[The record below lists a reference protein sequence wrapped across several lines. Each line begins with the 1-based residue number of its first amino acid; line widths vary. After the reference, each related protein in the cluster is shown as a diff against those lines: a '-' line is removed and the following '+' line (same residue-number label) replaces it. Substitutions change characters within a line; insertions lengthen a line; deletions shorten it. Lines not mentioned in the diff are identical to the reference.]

1 MKKFILF
8 LVVAF
13 VTAAQASARDW
24 RVGPSS
30 VIGMDFADINA
41 AMASSSVVDGDVL
54 YLDQHLNVSTQTV
67 TKAVTIIGTGYDTAL
82 SDEGVVAVVADLYL
96 KCDNVKVKSLQCSNV
111 YLFNSECIID
121 RCYFRFARIY
131 SSAGLNHFYS
141 CYCNGKFYSDNT
153 SYPMQVD
160 VQNCV
165 IQTPSGD
172 ENISYATKSVFNNNV
187 FVNASKSSTYYY
199 IFRQVTNSTITNNI
213 LFRTGY
219 AAEIF
224 DKTFG
229 NAIEHNI
236 ATSSIS
242 GFPTNKVLN
251 NPNTSDLFVF
261 SGNYSDYYRLSETSI
276 AKGYATD
283 GGDCGV
289 HGGMFGC
296 PSGGRPQYVP
306 YFEKVVVGQRTEN
319 GKLPVSVKVKIQED

>member
-67 TKAVTIIGTGYDTAL
+67 TKAVTIIGTGYDKAL

-111 YLFNSECIID
+111 YLYNSECIID
-121 RCYFRFARIY
+121 RCYFSVARIY

-141 CYCNGKFYSDNT
+141 CYCYVNFISDNT

-165 IQTPSGD
+165 IRAAGGYN
-172 ENISYATKSVFNNNV
+172 NIYYATKSVFNNNV
-187 FVNASKSSTYYY
+187 FVNSYNSIYYY
-199 IFRQVTNSTITNNI
+199 IFIQVTNSTITNNI
-213 LFRTGY
+213 LFRTGN
-219 AAEIF
+219 ANNIF
-224 DKTFG
+224 DNTFG

-242 GFPTNKVLN
+242 GFPTNKFLN
-251 NPNTSDLFVF
+251 NPNTSDLFVS